1 MDRSFRQNI
10 RKETLVLNNTLDQ
23 MNLIDICRTFYLK
36 QCYTHFFFFQDHTS
50 WSSGVYPRDVK
61 TVLCLQIN
69 QHNTLIHHTNKLK
82 NKSHVII
89 LIDAEKAFDKMQHPL
104 MIKTLNK
111 VGVERIYPDIIL
123 TKAICDK
130 GNSNSMV
137 KSWKHSLC
145 DQEQD
150 NNAHSHQFKST

>member
-1 MDRSFRQNI
+1 M
-10 RKETLVLNNTLDQ
+10 
-23 MNLIDICRTFYLK
+23 
-36 QCYTHFFFFQDHTS
+36 
-50 WSSGVYPRDVK
+50 DVK

-137 KSWKHSLC
+137 KS
-145 DQEQD
+145 
-150 NNAHSHQFKST
+150 